1 MGSLLMKRKNMKKIL
16 YILLIL
22 ALTNCSASKK
32 AKPCD
37 ICPQFSYIYYDTTI
51 LIIPHHNY
59 RGMCF
64 PRCEMQ
70 IISREEILIDQLD
83 Y

>member
-1 MGSLLMKRKNMKKIL
+1 MGSRLMKRKNMKKIL

-22 ALTNCSASKK
+22 ALTNCSASKR
-32 AKPCD
+32 AKPCST
-37 ICPQFSYIYYDTTI
+37 CPQFSYIYYDTTM
-51 LIIPHHNY
+51 LVIPHHNY

-64 PRCEMQ
+64 PHYEVQ
-70 IISREEILIDQLD
+70 LVTEEEIVIEQID